1 MSREDTNISS
11 IKKISEDEYA
21 DVTVIGAGP
30 IGLFAAFQAGI
41 LGLKCNVIETLSFVG
56 GQCQA
61 LYPKKILQNIPGH
74 FNIKA
79 KDLIVELYKQA
90 EQFNPR
96 YYLTTTAK
104 NLEICNKGFKIK
116 TDKNIINTKTIVL
129 ATGKGIFSYN
139 KPQIK
144 DIDQYENKS
153 IYYSITNPKIFHQK
167 TIVIIGGGDS
177 ALDWTINLSSI
188 VQKIYLVHRREEFK
202 CSSGILIKL
211 QELIKLGIVELVAP
225 YQLKNI
231 IGKNGQIE
239 AIIVQNALGHE
250 KTIIASALLPFFGL
264 KTEIGPIQNLAINL
278 RQGYIAVDNVTYE
291 TSIMGIYAIGDAIDY
306 KGKLRLLSIGFAE
319 AVVGMHNVY
328 KYIYSENSKFIQYFN

>member
-1 MSREDTNISS
+1 M
-11 IKKISEDEYA
+11 
-21 DVTVIGAGP
+21 
-30 IGLFAAFQAGI
+30 
-41 LGLKCNVIETLSFVG
+41 
-56 GQCQA
+56 
-61 LYPKKILQNIPGH
+61 
-74 FNIKA
+74 
-79 KDLIVELYKQA
+79 
-90 EQFNPR
+90 
-96 YYLTTTAK
+96 
-104 NLEICNKGFKIK
+104 
-116 TDKNIINTKTIVL
+116 
-129 ATGKGIFSYN
+129 
-139 KPQIK
+139 
-144 DIDQYENKS
+144 
-153 IYYSITNPKIFHQK
+153 
-167 TIVIIGGGDS
+167 
-177 ALDWTINLSSI
+177 
-188 VQKIYLVHRREEFK
+188 QKIYLVHRREEFK